1 MNSENSTPKADW
13 AEGREVSGGLRGRRK
28 MGQVEWIVPV
38 RNGAWVHMG
47 LLGCGGECMSPILQ
61 REKLRLR
68 EGQPMSEV
76 TPGGTAG
83 TLALAWLPGQHRLTQ
98 L

>member
-1 MNSENSTPKADW
+1 
-13 AEGREVSGGLRGRRK
+13 
-28 MGQVEWIVPV
+28 MGQVGWIVPV
-38 RNGAWVHMG
+38 RNGAGVHMR
-47 LLGCGGECMSPILQ
+47 LLGCGREYMSPILQ

-76 TPGGTAG
+76 TPGGIAE
-83 TLALAWLPGQHRLTQ
+83 TLAMAWLPRQHRLTQ

>member
-1 MNSENSTPKADW
+1 
-13 AEGREVSGGLRGRRK
+13 
-28 MGQVEWIVPV
+28 MGQVGWIVPV
-38 RNGAWVHMG
+38 RNGAGVNMR

-76 TPGGTAG
+76 TPGGIAE
-83 TLALAWLPGQHRLTQ
+83 TLAFAWLPSQHRLTQ